1 MLYLNLKKTVLLAY
15 KFHTNM
21 RTSLLLLFALLV
33 FANTF
38 GQKEKV
44 KGNKIV
50 STEEFNTEA
59 FHTIEIYESFEVT
72 LDESSDNQVKIEADS
87 NLQEL
92 IQVIVQDSVLIIKS
106 DKDLRRAK
114 ALNLS
119 ISYAT
124 ELKKIKVYDKVNAKS
139 LSPITSGEL
148 SVEVNDNAEMF
159 LTIDAGK
166 INYVGSGKSN
176 TELHATAREIIYQIN
191 DNSELKGIAT
201 TDSLTVDLYQ
211 KGVAKLEGEV
221 KSMLVRV
228 DNDTDF
234 YGEKLSATKTTL
246 IAEGTSDCFLLTN
259 GELHIDA
266 KDKTEIYLLGEPKI
280 SIKAFANEA
289 TLYKKN
295 IDYVPSKFRLK

>member
-1 MLYLNLKKTVLLAY
+1 MLYLNLKKIVLLAY

-38 GQKEKV
+38 GQKEKI

-50 STEEFNTEA
+50 NTEELDIEA
-59 FHTIEIYESFEVT
+59 FHTIEIYGNFEVT

-87 NLQEL
+87 NLVEL
-92 IQVIVQDSVLIIKS
+92 IQVNVEDSILMIKS

-114 ALNLS
+114 ALNLD
-119 ISYAT
+119 ISYAS
-124 ELKKIKVYDKVNAKS
+124 ELKKIKVYDKVNTKS

-148 SVEVNDNAEMF
+148 TLEVNDNAEMF
-159 LTIDAGK
+159 LTVDAGK
-166 INYVGSGKSN
+166 IKYTGNGKSN

-191 DNSELKGIAT
+191 DNSELKGIAS

-211 KGVAKLEGEV
+211 KGFAKLEGEV
-221 KSMLVRV
+221 KSMLVRA

-246 IAEGTSDCFLLTN
+246 IAEGTSDCFILTN
-259 GELHIDA
+259 EELNLEA

-280 SIKAFANEA
+280 NIDIFTNEA